1 VLKALNPGDQTR
13 LDNLDELVGLSSR
26 WRHKL
31 RQMVRATANRFRHSN
46 IEDLQSQLLEEAD
59 NIAAFDIKHRSG
71 AVLHRGFSNKVGEG
85 YKPLLD
91 ELRVEIGNL
100 DPLTAT

>member
-1 VLKALNPGDQTR
+1 
-13 LDNLDELVGLSSR
+13 
-26 WRHKL
+26 
-31 RQMVRATANRFRHSN
+31 MVRATANRFRHSN